1 MNIKFLLVIVAN
13 VILIAVLNYILKLM
27 ITDKMK

>member
-1 MNIKFLLVIVAN
+1 MNIKFLLVIVA
-13 VILIAVLNYILKLM
+13 VLFLLSVLNHILKLM